1 MLLREM
7 DIGTDGRRSEPF
19 GQTNYGRVCD
29 AIRAEIIAG
38 VHPPGMRLK
47 IQELMAQFGI
57 SSNPIRE
64 ALQQLQGE
72 GLVVIS
78 PNKGA
83 TVRQIDERFL
93 LHIYEIGEGLDC
105 ILAGRCAAM
114 ATPADVAR
122 LRGIHDRIGEAAEA
136 GQAGRR
142 LLLNGEFHDSI
153 AAITG
158 NLEAINIRRRHR
170 NLVRTIRQQYG
181 YEPERMKSVQQ
192 EHAAIVD
199 AIAAGDV
206 PEAERAARLHVVRS
220 YEDIMLR
227 FRSYLSQKAP

>member
-1 MLLREM
+1 M
-7 DIGTDGRRSEPF
+7 DIGVEGRRSDAI
-19 GQTNYGRVCD
+19 GQTNYGLVCD
-29 AIRAEIIAG
+29 AIRAEIVAG
-38 VHPPGMRLK
+38 LHPPGARLK
-47 IQELMAQFGI
+47 IQELMEQYRL

-83 TVRQIDERFL
+83 TVRQIDETFL
-93 LHIYEIGEGLDC
+93 RHIYEIAEGLDC

-114 ATPADVAR
+114 ATPAQVAR
-122 LRGIHDRIGEAAEA
+122 LRSIHEKIGEAADA
-136 GQAGRR
+136 GQSGRR
-142 LLLNGEFHDSI
+142 LLLNGEFHEYI
-153 AAITG
+153 AEITG
-158 NLEAINIRRRHR
+158 NMEAINIRRRHR

-181 YEPERMKSVQQ
+181 YEPERIRHVQQ
-192 EHAAIVD
+192 EHEAIVD

-206 PEAERAARLHVVRS
+206 AGAERAARFHVVRS

-227 FRSYLSQKAP
+227 FRSYLTQAKP